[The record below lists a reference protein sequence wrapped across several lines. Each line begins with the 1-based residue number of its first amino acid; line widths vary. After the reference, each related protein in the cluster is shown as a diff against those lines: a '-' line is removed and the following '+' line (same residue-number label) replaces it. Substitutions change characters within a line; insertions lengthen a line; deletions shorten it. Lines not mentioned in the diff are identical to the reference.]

1 MATNYAHK
9 EPVRRAQR
17 LAVRRRRNRG
27 DAALARH
34 CDASQ
39 VDRESVGE
47 RGVRPPPD
55 FSFANYSRPQP
66 ESILT

>member
-1 MATNYAHK
+1 MATNYVQK

-17 LAVRRRRNRG
+17 LAVQ
-27 DAALARH
+27 
-34 CDASQ
+34 CS
-39 VDRESVGE
+39 REREG
-47 RGVRPPPD
+47 RPPPD